1 MYIIIEK
8 SHLCHGNA
16 VMHRPDADF
25 AEDDAKDALMDDQ
38 LLMPLT
44 AASAAACGP
53 AEAIPEMD
61 TILAPVAAID
71 PTHLRW
77 ARALFT

>member
-1 MYIIIEK
+1 MVTRSCTGPMRILQRMTQK
-8 SHLCHGNA
+8 T
-16 VMHRPDADF
+16 P
-25 AEDDAKDALMDDQ
+25 LMDDQ

-71 PTHLRW
+71 PTHLR
-77 ARALFT
+77 